1 MLESPC
7 VCKVERF
14 TANGSQS
21 RPLNSKIVS
30 SIMASPIPIPLR
42 SPMRRP
48 LGSLSATIQ
57 NSPHSPH
64 SPHPAAKNNT
74 ALSRSG
80 TSLATTA
87 GNKPTPPSREAKK
100 ACLKSQPDADVMRE
114 ASKALAIAREL
125 LNTKCPLLEGHEDI
139 GIALPAAV
147 MPAPTCPSFEGF
159 GPIQC
164 VRKLGKGGFG
174 EVWLGRRMD
183 SNDSVA
189 VKFLEIGESDVE
201 TNVSDVEREVAAHLR
216 LFGDGT
222 REAPACRLLLALTAH
237 CIESDRAVLVLELF
251 EGVELLG
258 YVSNQPNSSPA
269 GWLDEAEARPIV
281 RTLLE
286 ALAHMHACGVAHL
299 DLKPQNV
306 LIHPPSGNLKLI
318 DYGTA
323 GFFEPGATE
332 VALRLVEEFGGTES
346 YQGPERILDD
356 YIEHGRRFGGRDGF
370 DGPAADIFS
379 LGCLAF
385 FLLRGKVPFDWEE
398 ARARSSS
405 MALERY
411 KAEQA
416 GEENPWAG
424 VFDPLMVLSARC
436 KANDPL
442 GEDVFVDE
450 DDEDDEE
457 DDERPPLS
465 AAALEFVRRATRYEA
480 SQRPAAEDL
489 ATDSW
494 LLIKDGVAP
503 RAQVQQLRLS
513 SLEAELGELTLD

>member
-1 MLESPC
+1 MESP
-7 VCKVERF
+7 
-14 TANGSQS
+14 T
-21 RPLNSKIVS
+21 
-30 SIMASPIPIPLR
+30 SIPR

-48 LGSLSATIQ
+48 LGSLSATVQ

-64 SPHPAAKNNT
+64 SPHPAAKKHT

-87 GNKPTPPSREAKK
+87 GNKPTPPSRGAKK
-100 ACLKSQPDADVMRE
+100 ACLKSQPDADVIRE

-125 LNTKCPLLEGHEDI
+125 LNTRCPLLEGHEDI

-147 MPAPTCPSFEGF
+147 IAPTCPSFEGF
-159 GPIQC
+159 GPVQC

-189 VKFLEIGESDVE
+189 VKFLAIGESDVE
-201 TNVSDVEREVAAHLR
+201 TNASDVEREVAAHLR

-222 REAPACRLLLALTAH
+222 REAPACRLLLALAAH
-237 CIESDRAVLVLELF
+237 CLESDRAVLVLELF
-251 EGVELLG
+251 EGVELLE
-258 YVSNQPNSSPA
+258 YVSNQPNGSPT
-269 GWLDEAEARPIV
+269 GWLVEAEARPIV

-323 GFFEPGATE
+323 GFFEPGATD
-332 VALRLVEEFGGTES
+332 VALRLVEENGGTES

-356 YIEHGRRFGGRDGF
+356 YIEHGRRFGGREGF

-385 FLLRGKVPFDWEE
+385 FLLRGKVPFDWEG

-424 VFDPLMVLSARC
+424 VLDPLMVLIARC
-436 KANDPL
+436 KANDPF
-442 GEDVFVDE
+442 GKDEIVDE
-450 DDEDDEE
+450 DDEEDEE
-457 DDERPPLS
+457 DDERPPPS

-494 LLIKDGVAP
+494 LLIQDGVAP
-503 RAQVQQLRLS
+503 RVQVQQLRLS
-513 SLEAELGELTLD
+513 SLEAVLGELTLD